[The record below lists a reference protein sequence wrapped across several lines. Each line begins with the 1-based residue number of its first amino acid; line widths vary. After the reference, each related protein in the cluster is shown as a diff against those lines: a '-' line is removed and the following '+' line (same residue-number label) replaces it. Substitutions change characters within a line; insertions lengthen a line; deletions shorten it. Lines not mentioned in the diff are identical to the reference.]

1 MQQIQE
7 NWRYFF
13 YYTLGLLPSVF
24 FTLRFLIQWINSE
37 KKKKSYV
44 NTTFW
49 YLSFC
54 GNTLCSI
61 HYFIQLQYLLMLIQ
75 VANGFISWKNI
86 CLLKARKNKTSFT
99 KSIVLLSVLMML
111 ASMIFFSQFVFISA
125 PIKILEIPF
134 GLSKHGIGEIS
145 ILWHLLGG
153 FGCLLFASRFWIQWL
168 EAEKTGESQLSNNF
182 WLISI
187 FGSAIALIYFLHIKD
202 WVSSLNYSFGLIPY
216 ARNLILSY
224 RGKNSLNPNR

>member
-13 YYTLGLLPSVF
+13 YYTFGLLPSVF
-24 FTLRFLIQWINSE
+24 FTLRFLIQWVNSE

-49 YLSFC
+49 YLSFL
-54 GNTLCSI
+54 GNTLSSI

-75 VANGFISWKNI
+75 VTNGFISWKNI
-86 CLLKARKNKTSFT
+86 SLLKSRKNKTNFT
-99 KSIVLLSVLMML
+99 KSIFLLVLLLTI
-111 ASMIFFSQFVFISA
+111 ASMIFFSQFVFISE

-134 GLSKHGIGEIS
+134 GLSKQRMGEIS

-168 EAEKTGESQLSNNF
+168 EAEKSGESQLSKNF
-182 WLISI
+182 WSISI
-187 FGSAIALIYFLHIKD
+187 CGSVIALIYFLHIKD

-216 ARNLILSY
+216 VRNLLLSY
-224 RGKNSLNPNR
+224 REKRSLKPND